1 MRIRTYRLT
10 FSGVVI
16 ALYVVI
22 MYFTQAIAFGQYQV
36 RVATGLY
43 SLSYS
48 FPFLCIPLGLANM
61 LSNCIFGGDIINGC
75 FGFFAGVI
83 TTKSICLLKKVTKKK
98 SILVLPIA
106 IIPSLLIP
114 IWLSYTLNVSYYIL
128 FFSLLVGQ
136 TITAYTCG
144 VIVMK
149 IGEQLKIKWLKE
161 KF

>member
-1 MRIRTYRLT
+1 MRTQTYKLT

-16 ALYVVI
+16 ALYIVV

-36 RVATGLY
+36 RLATGLY
-43 SLSYS
+43 GLSYS

-61 LSNCIFGGDIINGC
+61 LSNCILGGDIINGC
-75 FGFFAGVI
+75 FGFWAGVI
-83 TTKSICLLKKVTKKK
+83 TTKSICLLKKATKKK
-98 SILVLPIA
+98 SVLVLPIA

-128 FFSLLVGQ
+128 FFSLLIGQ
-136 TITAYTCG
+136 TITAYTGG

-149 IGEQLKIKWLKE
+149 IGELLKFKWLE
-161 KF
+161 